1 MMLSELYGKQII
13 TNDGRKLGFVEEIVL
28 NVEDWEVSDL
38 LLVKIDDL
46 AKAKPSASYLSKNS
60 VSYKAVKNVSQ
71 TIIVASQAEQH
82 SVR

>member
-28 NVEDWEVSDL
+28 NVKDWEVSDL
-38 LLVKIDDL
+38 LLVRIDDL

-60 VSYKAVKNVSQ
+60 VSYKTVKNVSQ
-71 TIIVASQAEQH
+71 TIIVGSQAEQH

>member
-38 LLVKIDDL
+38 LLVRIDDL
-46 AKAKPSASYLSKNS
+46 AKAKPSAAYLSKNS
-60 VSYKAVKNVSQ
+60 VSYKTVKNVSQ
-71 TIIVASQAEQH
+71 TIIVGSQAEQR

>member
-13 TNDGRKLGFVEEIVL
+13 TSDGRKLGFVEEIVL

-71 TIIVASQAEQH
+71 TIIVGSQAEQH

>member
-13 TNDGRKLGFVEEIVL
+13 TNEGKKLGFVEEIVL
-28 NVEDWEVSDL
+28 NVEDWEISDL

-60 VSYKAVKNVSQ
+60 VSYKSVKSVSQ
-71 TIIVASQAEQH
+71 TIIVGSQQK
-82 SVR
+82 SVS

>member
-38 LLVKIDDL
+38 LLVRIDDL

-60 VSYKAVKNVSQ
+60 VSYKTVKNVSQ
-71 TIIVASQAEQH
+71 TIIVGSQAEQH

>member
-60 VSYKAVKNVSQ
+60 VSYKTVKNVSQ
-71 TIIVASQAEQH
+71 TIIVGSQAEQH

>member
-13 TNDGRKLGFVEEIVL
+13 TNDGKKLGFVEEIVL

-38 LLVKIDDL
+38 LLVRIDDL

-60 VSYKAVKNVSQ
+60 ISYKTVKNISQ
-71 TIIVASQAEQH
+71 TIIVGSKAEQH